1 MFIVFFVRFQ
11 LILVLTFFWLFSEC
25 FFLRCATNAMMKNF
39 LPCYASSGF
48 SSHLAVV
55 RLLRKAK
62 RLSHKLQKFSSLF
75 TEWDQ
80 NLAVVQLRFSL
91 FNFNTIAIPFAAF
104 NFNGNALLTLFASR
118 TGVRWRSNRKKYIL
132 SYSHILNILCNC
144 TIELF
149 CVLPKCFCLLPYAS
163 HTIIASLNYSK
174 YLRKES
180 KSVLCKI
187 SQNNWI

>member
-11 LILVLTFFWLFSEC
+11 LILVLTFFWLVSEC
-25 FFLRCATNAMMKNF
+25 FFLRCASNAMMKNF

-80 NLAVVQLRFSL
+80 NLAVAQLRFSL
-91 FNFNTIAIPFAAF
+91 FNFNTIANSICRFQFQWQRTF
-104 NFNGNALLTLFASR
+104 NLVCISDRGK
-118 TGVRWRSNRKKYIL
+118 VKKQQKKYIL
-132 SYSHILNILCNC
+132 SYSHILNI
-144 TIELF
+144 
-149 CVLPKCFCLLPYAS
+149 CVIAQLSSFAYCPNAFVCCLMPV
-163 HTIIASLNYSK
+163 T
-174 YLRKES
+174 
-180 KSVLCKI
+180 
-187 SQNNWI
+187 Q

>member
-1 MFIVFFVRFQ
+1 
-11 LILVLTFFWLFSEC
+11 
-25 FFLRCATNAMMKNF
+25 MMKNF

-80 NLAVVQLRFSL
+80 NLAVAQLRFSL
-91 FNFNTIAIPFAAF
+91 FNFNTIANSICRFQFQWQRTF
-104 NFNGNALLTLFASR
+104 NLVCISDRGK
-118 TGVRWRSNRKKYIL
+118 VKKQQKKYIL